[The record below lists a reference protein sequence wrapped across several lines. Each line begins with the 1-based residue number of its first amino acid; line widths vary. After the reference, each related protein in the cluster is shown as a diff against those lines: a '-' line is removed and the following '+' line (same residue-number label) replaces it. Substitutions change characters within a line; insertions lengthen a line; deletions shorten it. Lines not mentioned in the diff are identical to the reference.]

1 MHRQH
6 RVPCSQ
12 YSCSMQRERQDMKPC
27 KGLQQSLENFK
38 EIMSYIEDMEQREG
52 KQRHFQAL
60 KLLLG
65 AKENW

>member
-1 MHRQH
+1 
-6 RVPCSQ
+6 
-12 YSCSMQRERQDMKPC
+12 MKPC
-27 KGLQQSLENFK
+27 KGLQQSLEKFK
-38 EIMSYIEDMEQREG
+38 EIMSYTEDMEQTEG